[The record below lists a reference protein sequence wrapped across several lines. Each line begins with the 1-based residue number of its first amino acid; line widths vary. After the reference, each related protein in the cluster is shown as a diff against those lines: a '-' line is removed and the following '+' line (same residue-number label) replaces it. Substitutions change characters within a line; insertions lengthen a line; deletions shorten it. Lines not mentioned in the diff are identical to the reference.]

1 MRRPLLWFCASAG
14 LLIVLTLPAI
24 SLETDNRTLE
34 QMPRSSPIVAG
45 NDVLSSQ
52 ITGPGQGEAGRD
64 LDPRTADLRRRLGAR
79 PRNAPPRREGRSR
92 DPLVQG
98 TTIRRLGNALNI
110 QALIRVD
117 PESEQ
122 AENTARPA
130 AAEDR
135 STPTRSSGEATVNV
149 GGVSAFNYDLNQ
161 EVGSDLW
168 MVIAAVVVLAYP
180 CCSCSCDRC
189 SCRSRRS

>member
-24 SLETDNRTLE
+24 SLATDNRTLE

-52 ITGPGQGEAGRD
+52 ITGPGQGEAGAISILVRPITGD
-64 LDPRTADLRRRLGAR
+64 ASALAPGVRRVA
-79 PRNAPPRREGRSR
+79 AEVAR

-98 TTIRRLGNALNI
+98 TRIRRLGNALTI

-117 PESEQ
+117 PESEL
-122 AENTARPA
+122 AGTPSSRACAR
-130 AAEDR
+130 
-135 STPTRSSGEATVNV
+135 
-149 GGVSAFNYDLNQ
+149 
-161 EVGSDLW
+161 
-168 MVIAAVVVLAYP
+168 
-180 CCSCSCDRC
+180 
-189 SCRSRRS
+189 